1 MNLLV
6 KKFWPLAFVLLA
18 AVFAISCED
27 PGKIGLIINEDNGI
41 ISTYYADIVVP
52 TSVVQL
58 NPRKTSESV
67 TLQVGS
73 YISDDFG
80 TITSKTYTQLSP
92 SIFVQPNAN
101 ATYDGFEMTIGFQ
114 LISGPDPLNFDPQT
128 VSIYQLAEE
137 IDTTITYYRTD
148 ELSLGSK
155 LADWEFAPMIDD
167 TLQTDSVY
175 TLILNDAIGQDL
187 FTKLRDGDPIF
198 ENPTLFNE
206 YFKGI
211 AFVPTASSKNI
222 FQIDRTKT
230 RMTLKYNEFNSDGT
244 PIPRTYTINNSVNGF
259 FYLESDKS
267 GTALSGISPDNSAFF
282 PPNGYRYLQY
292 GTLMALRADLTP
304 FYDITDTLNN
314 VIINKAEI
322 ILDNIGQ
329 YSQYDAPPSFLQVYF
344 TNDDN
349 DWPVVDNIGR
359 FDSSTVGSNFVMLQ
373 EDGTGLPP
381 GVYSFPQSTFFNEED
396 RNYRIDISIF
406 FQNLYTG
413 NFTDV
418 EQPFLEEQ
426 AQVFI
431 FGESTV
437 LLPQRSNTQILTSN
451 LVVHSDS
458 IRMKIHYSVPNT
470 NQP

>member
-27 PGKIGLIINEDNGI
+27 PGKIGLIINEENGI
-41 ISTYYADIVVP
+41 ISTYYKEMVVP

-73 YISDDFG
+73 YISNDFG
-80 TITSKTYTQLSP
+80 AITSKSYSQLTP

-101 ATYDGFEMTIGFQ
+101 AVYVGFEMTVGFQ
-114 LISGPDPLNFDPQT
+114 LVTGPDPQNSELQT

-137 IDTTITYYRTD
+137 IDTTKTYLRTD
-148 ELSLGSK
+148 ELGLGSK
-155 LADWEFAPMIDD
+155 LADWEFAPIIND

-175 TLILNDAIGQDL
+175 TLALSNTIGVDL
-187 FTKLRDGDPIF
+187 FNKLRDGDPIF
-198 ENPTLFNE
+198 QNSRLFNE

-211 AFVPTASSKNI
+211 AFIPTATSKNI
-222 FQIDRTKT
+222 FLLDRTKI
-230 RMTLKYNEFNSDGT
+230 RITLKYNEFNSDGA
-244 PIPRTYTINNSVNGF
+244 PIERTYTINGSSNSF
-259 FYLESDKS
+259 FYLDSDKS
-267 GTALSGISPDNSAFF
+267 GTALSGIAADNTSFYPA
-282 PPNGYRYLQY
+282 NGYRYLQY

-304 FYDITDTLNN
+304 FYDLTDTLNN

-322 ILDNIGQ
+322 VIAPIGP
-329 YSQYDAPPSFLQVYF
+329 YTEYDAPPSFLQVYF

-349 DWPVVDNIGR
+349 DWPIVDNVGR
-359 FDSSTVGSNFVMLQ
+359 YDSSTVGENFIMLQ
-373 EDGTGLPP
+373 EDGAGVLP
-381 GVYSFPQSTFFNEED
+381 GAYGFPQSTFFNED
-396 RNYRIDISIF
+396 DNSYRIDISLF
-406 FQNLYTG
+406 FQNLYSG
-413 NFTDV
+413 NFTSV

-431 FGESTV
+431 FGETDV
-437 LLPQRSNTQILTSN
+437 LLPQRTTTQVLTNN

-458 IRMKIHYSVPNT
+458 IRLKIHYSVPNT